1 VFVDLHS
8 HILPGVDDGAQTV
21 EDAVYMARSAVAE
34 GISYM
39 LCTPHYNNGHY
50 MNKKTDIIR
59 DVASLQTVFN
69 QLEIPLTLFEGQEVR
84 ISEDLSRRIVLDE
97 ILFADLSDTY
107 IMIELPFTSIPEYT
121 YAVLSDLCSKGYRPI
136 IVHPER
142 NSIFMENPKRLE
154 PFIEMGCLSQ
164 ITNGSYIGQFG
175 KKAQKASEIMIKHN
189 YAQILSSDAHNVS
202 TRGFYTTEAYD
213 LLEEQFGVEKRQAFE
228 QITKD
233 IVNGDQVEIPS
244 IVEVKKKHWV
254 FF

>member
-1 VFVDLHS
+1 MFVDLHS

-50 MNKKTDIIR
+50 MNKKNDIIN

-69 QLEIPLTLFEGQEVR
+69 QLQIPLTLFEGQEVR

-107 IMIELPFTSIPEYT
+107 IMIELPFSSVPEYT
-121 YAVLSDLCSKGYRPI
+121 YPVLSDLCSKGYRPI

-142 NSIFMENPKRLE
+142 NSVFMENPKSLE

-164 ITNGSYIGQFG
+164 ITNGSFIGQFG
-175 KKAQKASEIMIKHN
+175 KKSSKSVGN
-189 YAQILSSDAHNVS
+189 YD
-202 TRGFYTTEAYD
+202 
-213 LLEEQFGVEKRQAFE
+213 
-228 QITKD
+228 
-233 IVNGDQVEIPS
+233 
-244 IVEVKKKHWV
+244 
-254 FF
+254 